1 MQFFPSAAQVPSSHY
16 KASPSA
22 RQAVEIPKLS
32 LYGKAM
38 LPLKP
43 SHRAWEQLHH
53 TTEHHFWDS
62 LSAGLGE
69 RIYSWHIQKRALP
82 KSFNVREA
90 LHMMEA
96 AGIPGPLSPEPSV
109 SQPVLWGGAEPATWI
124 FPCTQSGLDLLRL
137 FKDEA
142 GDSLVSAQRYLPAC
156 HLKCL
161 YLSHVCLEDYEE
173 YRDLHWSRFGSVASS
188 WIHQLRSL
196 APVTHLTKVNFQR

>member
-43 SHRAWEQLHH
+43 SHGAREQLHH

-96 AGIPGPLSPEPSV
+96 AGIPGPLSPEPSM
-109 SQPVLWGGAEPATWI
+109 SQPVLWVVLSQQPE
-124 FPCTQSGLDLLRL
+124 F
-137 FKDEA
+137 
-142 GDSLVSAQRYLPAC
+142 SLVHSQGWTYSDYLRM
-156 HLKCL
+156 K
-161 YLSHVCLEDYEE
+161 LEIP
-173 YRDLHWSRFGSVASS
+173 LF
-188 WIHQLRSL
+188 QLRGTSQL
-196 APVTHLTKVNFQR
+196 ATSNVFTYPMSV